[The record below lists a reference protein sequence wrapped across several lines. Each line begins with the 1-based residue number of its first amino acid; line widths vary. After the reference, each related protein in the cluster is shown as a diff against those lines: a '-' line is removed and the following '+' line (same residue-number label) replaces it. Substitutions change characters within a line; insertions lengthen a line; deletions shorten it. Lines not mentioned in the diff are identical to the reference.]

1 MITSLRVLVPGGVGA
16 LFFVDLL
23 YRGQTGRKTLY
34 KVLQVVVSA
43 LCFVVALGCLYYSDE
58 GIPIWFALHVSRL
71 IYCVFRRRLV
81 KHNALLSFH
90 AMVFYFLYLLW
101 EQLQTD
107 PTEKQQALVHWFI
120 LFDLCGAA
128 RDLWSSPRVRG
139 DDKPRIVDNRSRLRI
154 ASVDLLVTVL
164 WISIRIVYF
173 GYSAVWHS
181 EAKTFTVLYGMIWLA
196 QGKPAVELVRR

>member
-1 MITSLRVLVPGGVGA
+1 MLSSLRVLIPGFVGVQFA
-16 LFFVDLL
+16 ADLL
-23 YRGQTGRKTLY
+23 YRGQTGKKTLY
-34 KVLQVVVSA
+34 KTLQVVVSV
-43 LCFVVALGCLYYSDE
+43 LCFVVAAGCSLGYDLFKV
-58 GIPIWFALHVSRL
+58 WFALHLSRL

-120 LFDLCGAA
+120 IFDLCGAA
-128 RDLWSSPRVRG
+128 KDLWSPPRVRG
-139 DDKPRIVDNRSRLRI
+139 GDDRRLRV
-154 ASVDLLVTVL
+154 ALVDLLVTVL

>member
-1 MITSLRVLVPGGVGA
+1 MLSSLRVLIPGFVGA
-16 LFFVDLL
+16 QFATDLL
-23 YRGQTGRKTLY
+23 YRGQTGKKTLY
-34 KVLQVVVSA
+34 KTLQVVVSV
-43 LCFVVALGCLYYSDE
+43 LCFVVAAGCSLGYDLFKV
-58 GIPIWFALHVSRL
+58 WFALHLSRL

>member
-71 IYCVFRRRLV
+71 IYSVFRRRNV

-90 AMVFYFLYLLW
+90 ALVFYLLYLVW
-101 EQLQTD
+101 DQLQMDT
-107 PTEKQQALVHWFI
+107 THLTWWFVW
-120 LFDLCGAA
+120 FDGCGAA
-128 RDLWSSPRVRG
+128 KDFIEWYFPMSKTTAA
-139 DDKPRIVDNRSRLRI
+139 KPRSSSIKIALINLSVSILWIVMRI
-154 ASVDLLVTVL
+154 A
-164 WISIRIVYF
+164 YF
-173 GYSAVWHS
+173 GYYTLLHLESKV
-181 EAKTFTVLYGMIWLA
+181 FVVLYAMIWLA
-196 QGKPAVELVRR
+196 QLKPAVELVKR